1 MEIAMYL
8 AMTAAEFSTCGQFPE
23 RVAWLACHFSP
34 SGPGLSNIPK
44 SLPAHSLLMV
54 DDSTPFQN
62 HEPEC
67 IIRQL
72 REAVSALEAQAVIL
86 DFQRPYDKDV
96 QALVLKQQNELPCP
110 VAAPPEYAQGDCPVF
125 LPPCPLNK
133 PLKNHLAPYR
143 GRQIWLDAA
152 PLPMQVTV
160 TAKGSKSQVLSMQE
174 SSNTPHWESNLC
186 CHYKIELEEERIV
199 FTLVRDFESWLTEAE
214 KLGVSAAIGLYQE
227 FRR

>member
-96 QALVLKQQNELPCP
+96 QALVLKLQNELPCP

-133 PLKNHLAPYR
+133 PLKNHLAAYQ
-143 GRQIWLDAA
+143 GRSVWLDIS
-152 PLPMQVTV
+152 PLPARITI
-160 TAKGSKSQVLSMQE
+160 TPRGSHYEVLKDI
-174 SSNTPHWESNLC
+174 SNTPHWESNLH
-186 CHYKIELEEERIV
+186 CHYKTELEEERIV
-199 FTLVRDFESWLTEAE
+199 FTLVRDLERWLTKAE
-214 KLGVSAAIGLYQE
+214 KLGVTGAIGLYQE
-227 FRR
+227 FRK

>member
-1 MEIAMYL
+1 MAIEMYL
-8 AMTAAEFSTCGQFPE
+8 AMTAAEFSTCEQFPE
-23 RVAWLACHFSP
+23 RVAWLACHFSS

-86 DFQRPYDKDV
+86 DFQRPYDGDL
-96 QALVLKQQNELPCP
+96 QALVLKLQNELPFP
-110 VAAPPEYAQGDCPVF
+110 VAVPPEYAQGDCPVF
-125 LPPCPLNK
+125 LPTCPLNK
-133 PLKNHLAPYR
+133 PLKNHLAPYQ
-143 GRQIWLDAA
+143 GRSVWLDIS
-152 PLPMQVTV
+152 PLPARITV
-160 TAKGSKSQVLSMQE
+160 TPRGSHYEVLKDI
-174 SSNTPHWESNLC
+174 SNTLHWESNLH
-186 CHYKIELEEERIV
+186 CHYNIDIEDERIV
-199 FTLVRDFESWLTEAE
+199 FTLARDFESWLTEAE

-227 FRR
+227 FRK